1 MHRIEYIL
9 KHNKFIQRVYVIV
22 FSLFFRVLGIFI
34 KQDRKQVLFQS
45 MIGKTFGDS
54 PKVLY
59 DAMRADERFK
69 SFKYVWAFDDPDK
82 FDVENGRKVKL
93 NSLKYYIESLK
104 SGIWISNVSIE
115 RGLKYK
121 PKSVVYL
128 NTWHGIPI
136 KVIGNAQKTRN
147 DYDYSDV
154 DYMCCSSDFERK
166 IFIRD
171 FKIKN
176 NAIIKCGMP
185 RNDALYFVTDEM
197 KKNIR
202 KKYNIPE
209 NKKVILYAPTWR
221 DSTDGGNSYQIAPPI
236 NIDYW
241 KEQLGD
247 EYILLFRMHHLTTE
261 LLGIEFNDFVR
272 NVSNAPEIN
281 ELMIISDILLSDYSA
296 TIFDYSILERPIFSF
311 AYDLDSYAFNRGF
324 YEDLEKDVLPNSVFK
339 DEESLI
345 KHIKNMDYSTE
356 CKKTRQIKRK
366 YVDVSGNATK
376 ECMNF
381 IISHI
386 DG

>member
-34 KQDRKQVLFQS
+34 KPNKKQVLFQS

-59 DAMRADERFK
+59 DAMRSDERFK

-82 FDVENGRKVKL
+82 FDVENGSKVKL

-154 DYMCCSSDFERK
+154 DYMCCSSDFERE

-176 NAIIKCGMP
+176 DAIIKCGMP
-185 RNDALYFVTDEM
+185 RNDELYFVNDEM
-197 KKNIR
+197 KNSIR

-339 DEESLI
+339 DEVSLI
-345 KHIKNMDYSTE
+345 QNIKNINYSTE
-356 CKKTRQIKRK
+356 CEKTRQIKRK

>member
-22 FSLFFRVLGIFI
+22 FSLLFRILGIFI
-34 KQDRKQVLFQS
+34 KPDKKQVFFQS

-59 DAMRADERFK
+59 DAMRSDERFN
-69 SFKYVWAFDDPDK
+69 SFNYVWAFDDPEK
-82 FDVENGRKVKL
+82 FDIEDGRKVKL

-104 SGIWISNVSIE
+104 SGIWISNVCVE

-121 PKSVVYL
+121 PKSTVYL

-154 DYMCCSSDFERK
+154 DYMCCSSDFERE

-176 NAIIKCGMP
+176 DAIVKCGMP
-185 RNDALYFVTDEM
+185 RNDELYFVTDE
-197 KKNIR
+197 KKKELRN
-202 KKYNIPE
+202 KYNIPE
-209 NKKVILYAPTWR
+209 GKKVILYAPTWR

-236 NIDYW
+236 NIDFW
-241 KEQLGD
+241 NEQLGD
-247 EYILLFRMHHLTTE
+247 EYVLLFRMHHLTTE
-261 LLGIEFNDFVR
+261 LLGITFNDFARDVS
-272 NVSNAPEIN
+272 NVSDIN
-281 ELMIISDILLSDYSA
+281 DLMIIADVLLSDYSA
-296 TIFDYSILERPIFSF
+296 TIFDYSILERPILSF
-311 AYDLDSYAFNRGF
+311 AYDLDSYALNRGF

-339 DEESLI
+339 NENALI
-345 KHIKNMDYSTE
+345 QHIKNMDYSTE
-356 CKKTRQIKRK
+356 CEKSKKIKSK
-366 YVDVSGNATK
+366 YVDASGNATK

-381 IISHI
+381 IINQI
-386 DG
+386 NG